1 MAKAKK
7 NQHEINRVC
16 ACCEH
21 AETLNN
27 EDIVLCSL
35 KGVVSSGHLCRKFRY
50 DPLKRDP
57 KSLTKLPGLDPDMLV
72 L

>member
-1 MAKAKK
+1 MAKKIK
-7 NQHEINRVC
+7 HEINRVC
-16 ACCEH
+16 GCCEL

-35 KGVVSSGHLCRKFRY
+35 KGVVSSGHVCKKFIY

-57 KSLTKLPGLDPDMLV
+57 KPLTKIPGLDPDALV

>member
-16 ACCEH
+16 AYCEH

-35 KGVVSSGHLCRKFRY
+35 KGVVSSGHLCRKFVY

-57 KSLTKLPGLDPDMLV
+57 KPLTKLPGLDPDTLV

>member
-1 MAKAKK
+1 MPKK
-7 NQHEINRVC
+7 TKHEINRVC

-35 KGVVSSGHLCRKFRY
+35 KGVVSSGHVCKKFVY

-57 KSLTKLPGLDPDMLV
+57 KPLTNIPGLDPDTLV